1 MDAGFKN
8 ARGNIIVTLDAD
20 LQNDPADIPVLLEA
34 LKEHDMV
41 CGWRFERQDPWI
53 KLVSAWI
60 ANAVRNRITHEQI
73 RDTGCSLK
81 AYRRECVERLKLFD
95 GMHRFLPTLAKME
108 GFRVTEVKV
117 SPRRFGKSKYN
128 IRNRLFRG
136 LIDCL
141 AVAWM
146 QKRSL
151 RYKIFER

>member
-1 MDAGFKN
+1 M
-8 ARGNIIVTLDAD
+8 
-20 LQNDPADIPVLLEA
+20 
-34 LKEHDMV
+34 
-41 CGWRFERQDPWI
+41 
-53 KLVSAWI
+53 SAWI
-60 ANAVRNRITHEQI
+60 ANAVRNRITHGQI

-117 SPRRFGKSKYN
+117 RHVPRRFGKSKYN